1 MKKFL
6 LLFFLTIAIVGCNK
20 SKDAPYR
27 INITNADVVY
37 KKNFVTR
44 GASNGEY
51 YKIDKNGNE
60 SQLLLYTEN
69 GEVSTTSIYSIRKAT
84 TTTLII
90 NGCYFADI
98 SNGILYESPF
108 EISSDDYLFHAD
120 NGLLYHLKGYLS
132 SGGHIY
138 EINLNNYTYRDLLP
152 DGQEPLYCAVD
163 KDGLCMYVVGEDGKY
178 DARFRLTTGRVVRED
193 TIELEE
199 EIDAQKNNTQAYDW
213 FMHNGIIHR
222 VVRYYQPYEHI
233 GIYSYQ
239 EDNGKIVTKRV
250 ATHEIPS
257 IWGTQKQ
264 HALIFS
270 NIDNNNHY
278 IIYAC
283 ARNNNGGYYLFQF
296 NGEEIVKVSD
306 YSGSSVNILDIAKL
320 YGRRFENLI
329 TNGYTWSGIKQVKT
343 KPNPIFI
350 TNGEVYQLNT
360 DYGFLHTIC
369 NFDLSTEYDIYNFQ
383 FQPGVDKAMFSGMR
397 YFDGAIV
404 AGEITFNEVD
414 YNIDIKILKEE
425 KSQCEF
431 QNMINLGSF
440 K

>member
-1 MKKFL
+1 MMSIFL
-6 LLFFLTIAIVGCNK
+6 
-20 SKDAPYR
+20 
-27 INITNADVVY
+27 
-37 KKNFVTR
+37 
-44 GASNGEY
+44 
-51 YKIDKNGNE
+51 
-60 SQLLLYTEN
+60 
-69 GEVSTTSIYSIRKAT
+69 
-84 TTTLII
+84 
-90 NGCYFADI
+90 
-98 SNGILYESPF
+98 
-108 EISSDDYLFHAD
+108 
-120 NGLLYHLKGYLS
+120 
-132 SGGHIY
+132 
-138 EINLNNYTYRDLLP
+138 
-152 DGQEPLYCAVD
+152 
-163 KDGLCMYVVGEDGKY
+163 
-178 DARFRLTTGRVVRED
+178 
-193 TIELEE
+193 
-199 EIDAQKNNTQAYDW
+199 
-213 FMHNGIIHR
+213 
-222 VVRYYQPYEHI
+222 
-233 GIYSYQ
+233 
-239 EDNGKIVTKRV
+239 
-250 ATHEIPS
+250 
-257 IWGTQKQ
+257 QKQ

-343 KPNPIFI
+343 KSNPIFI